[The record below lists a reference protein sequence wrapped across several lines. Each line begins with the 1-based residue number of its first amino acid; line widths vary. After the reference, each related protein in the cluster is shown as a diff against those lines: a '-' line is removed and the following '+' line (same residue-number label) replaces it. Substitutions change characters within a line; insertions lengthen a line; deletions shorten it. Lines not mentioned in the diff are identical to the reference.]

1 MSNPAIAGK
10 FAELKRR
17 GEKAYVPYVC
27 CGDPSLEFSRDLVH
41 CLIDSG
47 ADLIEL
53 GIPFS
58 DTLADGQTIQSA
70 SERALKNGI
79 TVAKSL
85 EFIES
90 LREEG
95 VKVPL
100 LPMTYYNLVFHHG
113 VDNFCARASQAGAS
127 GLLVPDVPLEES
139 ALLKAACEK
148 NGLDLIYFIA
158 PTTGPLRMEKILSA
172 ASGFVYAVAVTGVT
186 GARESLQEE
195 TKTLIK
201 SVKELSKIPVAVGF
215 GISKPEHARTL
226 VEAGADAIV
235 EGSQLI
241 KIYSEL
247 LGNRAFFEN
256 KKRALEEI
264 RAHAISMKTA
274 LLAGAE
280 NSAGQR

>member
-17 GEKAYVPYVC
+17 GEKAYIPYVC

-41 CLIDSG
+41 CLADSG

-58 DTLADGQTIQSA
+58 DTLADGQTIQNA

-85 EFIES
+85 DFIES

-100 LPMTYYNLVFHHG
+100 LPMTYYNLVFHQG
-113 VDNFCARASQAGAS
+113 VDNFCARASQAGAN

-139 ALLKAACEK
+139 ALLKATCEK
-148 NGLDLIYFIA
+148 NGFDLIYFIA
-158 PTTGPLRMEKILSA
+158 PTTGPLRMERILSA

-195 TKTLIK
+195 TTSLVK

-226 VEAGADAIV
+226 VEAGADAVV

-241 KIYSEL
+241 KIYSKILENSASL
-247 LGNRAFFEN
+247 ENR
-256 KKRALEEI
+256 KRVLEEI
-264 RAHAISMKTA
+264 RAHAISMKIA
-274 LLAGAE
+274 LSLGVG
-280 NSAGQR
+280 NSVGGR